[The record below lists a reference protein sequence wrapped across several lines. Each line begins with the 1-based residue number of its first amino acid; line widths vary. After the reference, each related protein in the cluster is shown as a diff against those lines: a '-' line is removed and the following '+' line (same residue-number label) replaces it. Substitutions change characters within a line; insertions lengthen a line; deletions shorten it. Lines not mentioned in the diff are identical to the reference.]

1 MILLLPFSF
10 CFPNQHRSKTSLAT
24 MYAASSLKL
33 SQPFVAVGPEDEFFN
48 SNNELTFFSSRQPD
62 VENGGDDDESDD
74 PFGIGRSAV
83 IAYTEDE
90 EEAVNAADHE
100 EEDPQTHDDE
110 DKVKAKTVS
119 FSDDIETD
127 DESEP
132 FLDAPNIVSLERMR
146 DNVFFTFPD
155 WRRRVSAYYLLIILA
170 AMIASSGVAGDSPAT
185 VIGAMIVA
193 PLMTP
198 ILGIVLSIVTR
209 DCKNLCV
216 SISLVFSGALIAV
229 GIGLAFGMF
238 LDDDQIRRENNSQIA
253 SRVLPR
259 LTDLIAALATGAV
272 GSIAMVREDI
282 AGSLPGV
289 AIAISLVPPLNV
301 VGLTLSTGEWDD
313 AAGAGVLF
321 LTNLCAILFVGTC
334 TLSVYRGNYAA
345 KDSRGICNHICSCSV
360 SFCLSLMMFIL
371 LLLVAVPLGGVSYY
385 LRYTVDIEHCVEDE
399 LNAILKPYLY
409 EVSVVDA
416 YFSLE
421 RNDFVAEAAV
431 VGEEKTF
438 TDPVPISEGVLSGS
452 VGDQI
457 LNVCDI
463 DRLEVTYVPVQEF
476 VFN

>member
-1 MILLLPFSF
+1 M
-10 CFPNQHRSKTSLAT
+10 
-24 MYAASSLKL
+24 
-33 SQPFVAVGPEDEFFN
+33 AVGPEDEFFN
-48 SNNELTFFSSRQPD
+48 SNNELPFFSSRQPD
-62 VENGGDDDESDD
+62 VENGGDDDVSDD

-272 GSIAMVREDI
+272 GSIAMVREDV

-301 VGLTLSTGEWDD
+301 VGLTLSTGE
-313 AAGAGVLF
+313 
-321 LTNLCAILFVGTC
+321 
-334 TLSVYRGNYAA
+334 
-345 KDSRGICNHICSCSV
+345 
-360 SFCLSLMMFIL
+360 
-371 LLLVAVPLGGVSYY
+371 
-385 LRYTVDIEHCVEDE
+385 
-399 LNAILKPYLY
+399 
-409 EVSVVDA
+409 
-416 YFSLE
+416 
-421 RNDFVAEAAV
+421 
-431 VGEEKTF
+431 
-438 TDPVPISEGVLSGS
+438 
-452 VGDQI
+452 
-457 LNVCDI
+457 
-463 DRLEVTYVPVQEF
+463 
-476 VFN
+476 